1 MPDGFAINKTET
13 ANKIVF
19 ICLGDAVFAEGDR
32 FEVVDWK
39 TGGTA
44 SIDPRQLAIYR
55 LAWAQIA
62 GVSWRDVDAAF
73 VMVATGDEIRP
84 DTDAEVESLLAL
96 D

>member
-1 MPDGFAINKTET
+1 
-13 ANKIVF
+13 
-19 ICLGDAVFAEGDR
+19 LAV
-32 FEVVDWK
+32 
-39 TGGTA
+39 
-44 SIDPRQLAIYR
+44 YR
-55 LAWAQIA
+55 VAWAQIA